1 MNFSTLF
8 QNAMVQILLLWLAV
22 VVIEICLWKAVQ
34 ANERW
39 ASQDD
44 ALDEDI
50 ERNLMRVG
58 MVFAFFVALVLT
70 ALIITDPK
78 HQKTFSKHSPDI
90 RQMGFLF

>member
-1 MNFSTLF
+1 MNISALL
-8 QNAMVQILLLWLAV
+8 QNSVVQIVLLWLAV
-22 VVIEICLWKAVQ
+22 IVIEICLWKAIQ
-34 ANERW
+34 ANERV

-78 HQKTFSKHSPDI
+78 HQKTFSNYSPDI
-90 RQMGFLF
+90 RQVGFLF